1 MEVNNSGRCHRRR
14 QVAKEFLSPDMS
26 KIEQSKSGPSPSR
39 IVPSLSALLA
49 FERVAAHLSF
59 RRAARDLSLSPS
71 AISHQI
77 KGLEER
83 FGIRLFARSGRSVVL
98 TSEGERYLKTVQ
110 SALQQ
115 LEQGSRELHDR
126 IKDRERVLRISAM
139 PFFTRTVLI
148 PHLAKFQTN
157 HPKIDIRIDATH
169 EYANFDERGIDA
181 AIRYGRDKSQGLRL
195 DSLLSVSGQPVCS
208 PKLAAA
214 LREPEDL
221 SKTTLI
227 NLVDQPRAWPAWL
240 SEIVKQSVVPKS
252 ELWFDNVPA
261 ALEAAE
267 HGLGVALAMYPLVKG
282 WPAYGRRLV
291 APFDMQSRRTQTLY
305 LVTRPQ
311 DAHDRRIRNFRRWL
325 LGAVKA
331 VVDRNVVG

>member
-1 MEVNNSGRCHRRR
+1 LLKACHHLEP
-14 QVAKEFLSPDMS
+14 VAKEFLSPDMS
-26 KIEQSKSGPSPSR
+26 KIEQSKRGLTPSR
-39 IVPSLSALLA
+39 IVPPLSALLA

-59 RRAARDLSLSPS
+59 RRAARELSVSPS

-77 KGLEER
+77 KSLEER
-83 FGIRLFARSGRSVVL
+83 FGMHLFVRVGRSVVL
-98 TSEGERYLKTVQ
+98 TDEGKRYLQTVR
-110 SALQQ
+110 SALLQ
-115 LEQGSRELHDR
+115 LEEGSRDLLDR

-148 PHLAKFQTN
+148 PHLAKFQAS
-157 HPKIDIRIDATH
+157 HPKLDLRIDATH
-169 EYANFDERGIDA
+169 EYANFDERLVDA
-181 AIRYGRDKSQGLRL
+181 AIRYGRDRSQGLRL
-195 DSLLSVSGQPVCS
+195 DALLSVSGQPVCS
-208 PKLAAA
+208 PKLAAT

-221 SKTTLI
+221 RKATLI

-240 SEIVKQSVVPKS
+240 SEIVQQAVVPKS

-267 HGLGVALAMYPLVKG
+267 HGLGVALAMYPLIKG

-291 APFDMQSRRTQTLY
+291 APFDVQPHRTATLY

-325 LGAVKA
+325 LDAVKA
-331 VVDRNVVG
+331 VAGGNANG

>member
-1 MEVNNSGRCHRRR
+1 
-14 QVAKEFLSPDMS
+14 MS
-26 KIEQSKSGPSPSR
+26 KIEQSKSALTSSR
-39 IVPSLSALLA
+39 IVPPLSALLA

-59 RRAARDLSLSPS
+59 RRAARELNLSPS

-77 KGLEER
+77 KGLEQR
-83 FGIRLFARSGRSVVL
+83 FGIHLFVRAGRSVAL
-98 TSEGERYLKTVQ
+98 TSEGEHYLQTVR
-110 SALQQ
+110 SALLQ
-115 LEQGSRELHDR
+115 LEEGSRDLLDR
-126 IKDRERVLRISAM
+126 VKDRERVLRISAM

-148 PHLAKFQTN
+148 PHLAKFRES
-157 HPKIDIRIDATH
+157 HPRIDIRIDATH
-169 EYANFDERGIDA
+169 QYANFDERGVDA

-195 DSLLSVSGQPVCS
+195 ESLLSVSGQPVCS
-208 PKLAAA
+208 PKVAAT

-221 SKTTLI
+221 RKATLI

-240 SEIVKQSVVPKS
+240 SETIEQPLVPKS

-282 WPAYGRRLV
+282 WPTYGSRLV
-291 APFDMQSRRTQTLY
+291 APFDVQARRTETLY

-325 LGAVKA
+325 SGAIRAVK
-331 VVDRNVVG
+331 DRDVGG

>member
-1 MEVNNSGRCHRRR
+1 
-14 QVAKEFLSPDMS
+14 MS
-26 KIEQSKSGPSPSR
+26 KIEQSKQGLAPSR
-39 IVPSLSALLA
+39 IVPPLAALLA

-59 RRAARDLSLSPS
+59 RRAARALSLSPS

-77 KGLEER
+77 KGLEQR
-83 FGIRLFARSGRSVVL
+83 FGTHLFVRAGRSVVL
-98 TSEGERYLKTVQ
+98 TSEGERYLQSVR
-110 SALQQ
+110 SALLQ
-115 LEQGSRELHDR
+115 LEEGSRDLLDH

-148 PHLAKFQTN
+148 PHLAKFQAS

-169 EYANFDERGIDA
+169 EYANFDERGVDA

-214 LREPEDL
+214 LRSPEDL
-221 SKTTLI
+221 RKATLI

-240 SEIVKQSVVPKS
+240 SEIVHQAVVPKS

-267 HGLGVALAMYPLVKG
+267 HSLGVALAMYPLVKG
-282 WPAYGRRLV
+282 WPTYGRQLV
-291 APFDMQSRRTQTLY
+291 APFDAKSHRTETLY

-311 DAHDRRIRNFRRWL
+311 DAHDRRIQNFRRWL
-325 LGAVKA
+325 LGAVTA
-331 VVDRNVVG
+331 VKTGT